1 MSYPEV
7 DFLYLNEEDMVAA
20 GVKDMAGCI
29 DAMEEMFKLMKVGDY
44 RMGGAN
50 GNSHGCM
57 VMFPPSS
64 PFPEMPVDGPD
75 RRFMAMP
82 AYLGGVFDMAGM
94 KWYGSNCANKEKG
107 LPRSILML
115 TLNDKDTGAPVA
127 YMSAN
132 ILSAYRTGAVPGVG
146 YKHLS
151 KPDSKVAAII
161 GPGVMSKTAL
171 AAIMAVRPGIETI
184 KVKGRGKAS
193 LEKFI
198 AHVKKEYPQVNV
210 YAVDT
215 MEEADVIVAHMTA
228 LGDSWDYVI
237 EDAQAAGKP
246 IVSASTSTP
255 TGDPSLYPYI
265 KEEWIKP
272 GALISST
279 AALRFD
285 DDFII
290 HRARTVTDN
299 IKLYEAWEEEM
310 KPNAYNTVPIPAV
323 HVMDLIA
330 EGKMKPEQVDDLGD
344 ILMGNIPLHRK
355 DDEIIVYS
363 IGGMPVED
371 VAWGTMVYRNA
382 LKKGIGTKL
391 KLWDTP
397 QMV

>member
-1 MSYPEV
+1 MAYPQV
-7 DFLYLNEEDMVAA
+7 DFLYLSEDDMIEA
-20 GVKDMAGCI
+20 GVKDMTGCVE
-29 DAMEEMFKLMKVGDY
+29 AMEEMFRLMKLGDY

-50 GNSHGCM
+50 GNSHGSM
-57 VMFPPSS
+57 VMFPEKS

-115 TLNDKDTGAPVA
+115 TLNDKDTGAPLA

-146 YKHLS
+146 FKYFARE
-151 KPDSKVAAII
+151 DADTIGIV

-171 AAIMAVRPGIETI
+171 AAAMAVRPSLKTV

-193 LEKFI
+193 LNAFI
-198 AHVKKEYPQVNV
+198 ESAKKDYPDADI

-215 MEEADVIVAHMTA
+215 IEEAVR
-228 LGDSWDYVI
+228 DSD
-237 EDAQAAGKP
+237 
-246 IVSASTSTP
+246 IVSVSTSSP
-255 TGDPSLYPYI
+255 TGDPQLYPYI
-265 KEEWIKP
+265 AEEWIKP
-272 GALISST
+272 GAIIEST

-290 HRARTVTDN
+290 NRARTVTDN
-299 IKLYEAWEEEM
+299 IMLYEAWEEEM

-323 HVMDLIA
+323 HVEDLIA
-330 EGKMKPEQVDDLGD
+330 EGKMTREQIDDLGD
-344 ILMGNIPLHRK
+344 VILGNIPVHRK
-355 DDEIIVYS
+355 EDEIVIYS
-363 IGGMPVED
+363 VGGMPTED

-391 KLWDTP
+391 NLWEKP
-397 QMV
+397 KMVV